1 MGGSTGATIATGG
14 LNKVSNAVNNAVI
27 GKKLNNQIADVLIKP
42 FENMTYKL
50 PLGLITDVVFQG
62 ESLKGTFA
70 KHNTIIAGDLARSWS
85 IVGNQWLGI
94 NDDGFLGIKG
104 GIFSK
109 IGQFLQDLLHDHV
122 DQTLGIGIIVA
133 VLFVSI
139 FYPPA
144 YSLTS
149 AVLGTEVAAMVAAGS
164 ASMFLSGV
172 WYITYAIISYGV
184 SALFNTM
191 IDGAVLSMYG
201 SQIFDT
207 LLYYE
212 ELQETIRIVNLA
224 AILDG
229 SIFDK
234 MAGGWMY
241 ASQFAGDV
249 YYDATTVGN
258 CNISVGGQFNLT
270 PHAVQVN
277 IGYIDTTMKNLAGN
291 DNFSVVS
298 LTI

>member
-14 LNKVSNAVNNAVI
+14 LNKVDQKVAGTLGI
-27 GKKLNNQIADVLIKP
+27 GKIHGQIVDVLVKP
-42 FENMTYKL
+42 FENMAYKL
-50 PLGLITDVVFQG
+50 PLGLIRDVVFQG
-62 ESLKGTFA
+62 ESLKGTLA
-70 KHNTIIAGDLARSWS
+70 KHNTIIAGDLARSWD

-94 NDDGFLGIKG
+94 NDEGFLGIKG

-109 IGQFLQDLLHDHV
+109 MGQFFQDLLHDHV
-122 DQTLGIGIIVA
+122 DQTLGIAIIVA

-149 AVLGTEVAAMVAAGS
+149 AVLGAEVAAMVAAGS
-164 ASMFLSGV
+164 ASMFLSGI
-172 WYITYAIISYGV
+172 WYITYAIISFGI
-184 SALFNTM
+184 STLFNTM
-191 IDGAVLSMYG
+191 IDGAILSMYG

-207 LLYYE
+207 LYYYE
-212 ELQETIRIVNLA
+212 TLQETIRIANLA

-241 ASQFAGDV
+241 ASQFAGDF

-258 CNISVGGQFNLT
+258 CNISVGGEFNLT

-277 IGYIDTTMKNLAGN
+277 FGYIDTTMKNLAGN